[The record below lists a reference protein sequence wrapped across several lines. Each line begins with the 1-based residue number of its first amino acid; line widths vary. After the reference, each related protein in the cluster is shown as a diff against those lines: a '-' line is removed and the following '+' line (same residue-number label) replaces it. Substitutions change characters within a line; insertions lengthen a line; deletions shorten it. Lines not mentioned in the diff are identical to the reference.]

1 MNCPDTVFFVAA
13 VVAAAPSLAPAAKPT
28 PAADLVVDQ
37 VTIKAGPKLLGAL
50 LGRESD
56 GTVAFA
62 VNRTWL
68 KKSHAQYFA
77 EELKREEAET
87 RAAFVELRDRI
98 ADWRKDA
105 ADEKELEFFLSRE
118 AERIEKEL
126 AAIDANKRE
135 EDAPFVVIDIPPA
148 KIERL
153 NVQQPKRKG
162 VAQSAWREGLADV
175 ETRST
180 ASLVQEL
187 KTKKIEPDDDPD
199 VLLDLLPPR
208 RQNEAEWAA
217 RRAIVEYRFKKPLD
231 FQGMGDVVVRT
242 GEGAKPADAA
252 GLFAELL
259 KSLQGNALSDLLDPP
274 VGAGGGGK
282 KATANNGG
290 GEKWLASAT
299 KIANSEGLAGF
310 RVTRVDQ
317 DLAAKR
323 VDVDARFVARLP
335 DGSWK
340 SIWQRTETGDA
351 SKPRPDAEKQILED
365 PQVRSAL
372 ELVQSLGL
380 GGAEQ
385 VKLAVRFGAAVQEA
399 QKQADNRFF
408 AFLDLYL
415 RRLDGPVLRVA
426 PAPSD
431 KAPQPARKNSGR
443 K

>member
-1 MNCPDTVFFVAA
+1 LVVAA
-13 VVAAAPSLAPAAKPT
+13 VLAAASPLARAAKPA
-28 PAADLVVDQ
+28 PAADLAVDQ

-56 GTVAFA
+56 GTAAFA
-62 VNRTWL
+62 VNRAWL
-68 KKSHAQYFA
+68 KKNHPHYFA
-77 EELKREEAET
+77 EELKREETET

-98 ADWRKDA
+98 ADWRKDS

-126 AAIDANKRE
+126 AAIDAVKRE
-135 EDAPFVVIDIPPA
+135 EDAAFVVIDIPPA

-153 NVQQPKRKG
+153 TVQQPKRKG
-162 VAQSAWREGLADV
+162 VAQSAWREGLVDV

-187 KTKKIEPDDDPD
+187 KTKKIEQDDDPD

-259 KSLQGNALSDLLDPP
+259 KSLQGSALSDLLDPP
-274 VGAGGGGK
+274 VGAGGK
-282 KATANNGG
+282 KPAANNGG
-290 GEKWLASAT
+290 GEKWLASAV
-299 KIANSEGLAGF
+299 KIAGSEGLSGF

-340 SIWQRTETGDA
+340 TIWQRTETSDA
-351 SKPRPDAEKQILED
+351 SKPRPDAEKQVLED

-426 PAPSD
+426 PAPAD
-431 KAPQPARKNSGR
+431 KAPQPARKSSGR